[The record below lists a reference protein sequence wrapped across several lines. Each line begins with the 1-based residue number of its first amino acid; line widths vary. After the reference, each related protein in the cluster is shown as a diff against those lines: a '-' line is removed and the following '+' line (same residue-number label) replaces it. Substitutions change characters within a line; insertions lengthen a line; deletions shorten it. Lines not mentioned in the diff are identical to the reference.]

1 MEKQVMFHISNFI
14 KQQWLGSFLI
24 VLFALFLLYGI
35 VQNNELKKEKQR
47 LEKEIEGLKEKEQLH
62 WDRLDTLKLSRNTII
77 EKQKTLIQIEH
88 DTIKIIDTIDFS
100 KLQEFF
106 SNRYSQKDSIK

>member
-1 MEKQVMFHISNFI
+1 MEKQVMFHISSFI

-35 VQNNELKKEKQR
+35 GQNNELKKEKQR
-47 LEKEIEGLKEKEQLH
+47 LEKEIEALEEREQLH
-62 WDRLDTLKLSRNTII
+62 WDKLDTLKLGRNTII
-77 EKQKTLIQIEH
+77 EKQKTLIQVEH
-88 DTIKIIDTIDFS
+88 DTIKIIDTIAFS

-106 SNRYSQKDSIK
+106 SNRYNQKDSIK

>member
-1 MEKQVMFHISNFI
+1 MYRISNFI
-14 KQQWLGSFLI
+14 KQQWLGTILI
-24 VLFALFLLYGI
+24 ILFILFLFYGI
-35 VQNNELKKEKQR
+35 GQNNELKKEKER
-47 LEKEIEGLKEKEQLH
+47 LEKEIELLEEHEQLH
-62 WDRLDTLKLSRNTII
+62 WDKFDSLKIGRNTII

-88 DTIKIIDTIDFS
+88 DTVKIIDTIAFS

>member
-1 MEKQVMFHISNFI
+1 MYRISNFI
-14 KQQWLGSFLI
+14 KQQWLGTILIILFSLFLI
-24 VLFALFLLYGI
+24 YGI
-35 VQNNELKKEKQR
+35 GQNNELKKEKQR
-47 LEKEIEGLKEKEQLH
+47 LEKEIELLEEHEQLH
-62 WDRLDTLKLSRNTII
+62 WDKFDSLKIGRNTII

-88 DTIKIIDTIDFS
+88 DTVKIIDTIAFS